1 MATNDENNDEND
13 EAEELRFLA
22 LQSMVRRSMKNKVN
36 TNETDDQDIRLLR
49 AAALKSITHRNNTQ
63 NNRLSLKDDKL
74 VKTQLINDKKRSLP
88 ECPLGRKK
96 MLISN
101 ESKINNSV
109 EHINKKN
116 PGVNNFELK
125 HKPILEPKAE
135 SQSNPA
141 TVNKGDVKKIVRNGS
156 IQLSNLDSEKFDET
170 MILHITFSSSESD
183 DSSTECDTIK
193 NAKLQNNIT
202 HRNINNGVIR
212 PTVPITKIVDNHSK
226 TAHTNPL
233 DDNKSKI
240 NSCMEKMCGLMRNCE
255 SEIEKRDEQIK
266 ILLEAYEKYQTYNES
281 LRSILQSMKNVR
293 DELSIYNSAELNNAE
308 N

>member
-193 NAKLQNNIT
+193 N
-202 HRNINNGVIR
+202 V
-212 PTVPITKIVDNHSK
+212 S
-226 TAHTNPL
+226 
-233 DDNKSKI
+233 
-240 NSCMEKMCGLMRNCE
+240 
-255 SEIEKRDEQIK
+255 
-266 ILLEAYEKYQTYNES
+266 
-281 LRSILQSMKNVR
+281 
-293 DELSIYNSAELNNAE
+293 
-308 N
+308 